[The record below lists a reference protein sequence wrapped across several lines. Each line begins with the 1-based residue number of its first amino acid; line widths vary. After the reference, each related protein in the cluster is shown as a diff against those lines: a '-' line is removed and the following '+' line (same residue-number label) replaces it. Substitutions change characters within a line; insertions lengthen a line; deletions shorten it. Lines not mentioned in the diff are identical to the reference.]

1 MNSKRI
7 LIYIITTLIAASATA
22 QKEKLKFNSFNSAG
36 IVAGEN
42 GVYPVFESING
53 LWKKD
58 WFTGIGTGID
68 YYPNL
73 RSVPIFIDVKK
84 NIYKNFFINIDAG
97 YNFPWV
103 EEKYKITE
111 ISKFYGG
118 LYYELN
124 AGYKIIL
131 KQCPNFIVEAGY
143 SYKNLKETRDYIT
156 SEANLNYKMRRI
168 IIKVGIV
175 L

>member
-1 MNSKRI
+1 MSNRI
-7 LIYIITTLIAASATA
+7 LIYIITTFIAATATA
-22 QKEKLKFNSFNSAG
+22 QKEKLKFNSFNSGG

-53 LWKKD
+53 LRQKD
-58 WFTGIGTGID
+58 WFAGIGAGID

-73 RSVPIFIDVKK
+73 RSVPLFIDVRK
-84 NIYKNFFINIDAG
+84 NIDKKFFINIDAG
-97 YNFPWV
+97 HNFPWV

-118 LYYELN
+118 LFYELN
-124 AGYKIIL
+124 AGYKIIF
-131 KQCPNFIVEAGY
+131 KKFPDFIVEAGY

-156 SEANLNYKMRRI
+156 FEEIFNYKMRRI
-168 IIKVGIV
+168 IIKIGIV